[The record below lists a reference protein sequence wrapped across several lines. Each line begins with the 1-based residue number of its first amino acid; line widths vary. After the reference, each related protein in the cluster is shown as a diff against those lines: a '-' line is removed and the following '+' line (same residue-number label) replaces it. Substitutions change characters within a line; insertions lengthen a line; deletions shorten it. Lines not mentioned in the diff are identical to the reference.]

1 MNVSA
6 QDEMLI
12 LAAIQLKWI
21 RALKKM
27 WQQEL
32 HCRMTTQLR
41 ALSVLKIELPTAAAT
56 RLLRELM

>member
-6 QDEMLI
+6 QDEMLT

-21 RALKKM
+21 RTLKM

-32 HCRMTTQLR
+32 HCRMTAQLR